1 MKSSSAI
8 VLALVVLVAA
18 LVQATEISNKDDGT
32 CDWQP
37 CILSRDR
44 EEKCPEDQKAIRVS
58 ACIWDGSGTAVGYK
72 YCCK

>member
-8 VLALVVLVAA
+8 VFALFVLVAA
-18 LVQATEISNKDDGT
+18 LVEATAISHRDD

-44 EEKCPEDQKAIRVS
+44 EERCPEGEKAIRVS
-58 ACIWDGSGTAVGYK
+58 ACMWDGSGTAVGYK
-72 YCCK
+72 YCCD